1 MGGSEMKQS
10 REAYVQVAGYIN
22 RQLQKEVRL
31 HRDKTNNK
39 SLDQAKVDA
48 DSALMWLG
56 VLAKLADTQAVV
68 EQPTMF
74 DTAEF
79 IATPVERMT
88 SY

>member
-1 MGGSEMKQS
+1 MKQS

-22 RQLQKEVRL
+22 RQLQKATRL
-31 HRDKTNNK
+31 HRDKTNSK
-39 SLDQAKVDA
+39 ELDQAKVDA
-48 DSALMWLG
+48 DTALTWLG
-56 VLAKLADTQAVV
+56 VLAKLADSQAKV

-79 IATPVERMT
+79 ISTAPVEKIT